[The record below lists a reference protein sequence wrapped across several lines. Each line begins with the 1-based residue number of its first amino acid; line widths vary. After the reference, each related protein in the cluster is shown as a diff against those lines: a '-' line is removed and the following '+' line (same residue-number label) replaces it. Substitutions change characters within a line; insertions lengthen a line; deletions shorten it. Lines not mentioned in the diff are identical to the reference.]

1 MTPTNPNSDDAALAG
16 RAARGDERAFAEL
29 VRRHKEPLYRL
40 MRRYTG
46 DPDQAYEAAHEA
58 FIAVWRSLD
67 RFDPK
72 RSFVAWLRTIAF
84 NKARDLAR
92 KRAVQRFLLGS
103 DALEESALSASDP
116 SDDAEAQL
124 IRQQQMAALDRAV
137 ARLPARLKEA
147 LILTAF
153 DGCSQKEAGDIL
165 GASEKT
171 IETRVYRAR
180 KLLAVALAPPKAKF
194 GAKSGT

>member
-1 MTPTNPNSDDAALAG
+1 MTPQGQSSDDAALAR
-16 RAARGDERAFAEL
+16 RAAQGDERAFAEL
-29 VRRHKEPLYRL
+29 VSRHKEPLYRL

-46 DPDQAYEAAHEA
+46 DPDQAYEASHEA

-103 DALEESALSASDP
+103 DALEESALSAVDP
-116 SDDAEAQL
+116 TDDAEAQL
-124 IRQQQMAALDRAV
+124 IRRQQVAALDRAV
-137 ARLPARLKEA
+137 ARLPARLKED

-153 DGCSQKEAGDIL
+153 DGCSQKQAGDIL
-165 GASEKT
+165 GVSEKT

-180 KLLAVALAPPKAKF
+180 KLLAAALASPTAKPR
-194 GAKSGT
+194 AKSGA